1 MTDNEKRIE
10 EARDREGAL
19 ESTATAIRLSLRF
32 DLGWSS
38 DEARTL
44 GAVLAEPVAT
54 RLARFRRSEVP
65 EPSTEGYAEF
75 EDWEQEMFRHQP
87 VLSMADGSI
96 AGCQC
101 LDRVFLKG
109 REDWGTHLASVIT
122 ARLPKPQGEPSDAQ
136 VDPWIPHA
144 RRALH
149 IHDTWGTPDDPDG
162 KVRPM
167 SDYTELSARMANAL
181 RAALAVT
188 EQGEPA
194 ALCERYDVHEA
205 HSWDGRRC
213 PGVPEWKPVMPAAT
227 EQGENR

>member
-1 MTDNEKRIE
+1 MTDNEKPIE

-65 EPSTEGYAEF
+65 EPSTE
-75 EDWEQEMFRHQP
+75 DWDNRDDEVNGETRGFVSCGRCAW
-87 VLSMADGSI
+87 SMTRGLFAD
-96 AGCQC
+96 
-101 LDRVFLKG
+101 LHEHER
-109 REDWGTHLASVIT
+109 THD
-122 ARLPKPQGEPSDAQ
+122 PEPQGEPSDAQ

-162 KVRPM
+162 KTRPM
-167 SDYTELSARMANAL
+167 SDYTELSARMANTL
-181 RAALAVT
+181 RAALA
-188 EQGEPA
+188 
-194 ALCERYDVHEA
+194 
-205 HSWDGRRC
+205 
-213 PGVPEWKPVMPAAT
+213 AT
-227 EQGENR
+227 EEGGNTDV